1 MPQQREKAPARGD
14 GRGEQASVRVAGLRK
29 KYGALVALDGVSF
42 EVASGCIFAYLGPNG
57 AGKTTTINILCGLL
71 ERDAGEVSVLGRDV
85 AADPVFVKSRIGV
98 VTETSN
104 LYPELR
110 CRRNLEYIGELY
122 GLGSAERRARVG
134 ELLET
139 FGLGE
144 KAEARF
150 GTLSRGMKRRLAV
163 AAALVHRPQV
173 LFLDEPTTG
182 LDVPSA
188 RALRGLIQRIARD
201 GTTVFLTTHN
211 LFEADAL
218 ADDVAVLV
226 RGRVVARGT
235 VDAIKRS
242 VGGARSV
249 AVGLVGETSEDA
261 LKAACPAIAA
271 AEAGDGRWRLDVTDF
286 HDALAQL
293 VAFCRDA
300 GLRIDWVETKA
311 PTLEDAFVSLLVDA
325 ESRAEGASR

>member
-1 MPQQREKAPARGD
+1 VRDGGHAPQV
-14 GRGEQASVRVAGLRK
+14 SVRVAALRK
-29 KYGALVALDGVSF
+29 SYGALAALDGVSF
-42 EVASGCIFAYLGPNG
+42 EVASGSIFAYLGPNG

-71 ERDAGEVSVLGRDV
+71 ERGGGEVAVLGRDV

-110 CRRNLEYIGELY
+110 CRRNLDYIGELY
-122 GLGSAERRARVG
+122 GLSSAERATRVG
-134 ELLET
+134 ELLEA
-139 FGLGE
+139 FGLSE

-150 GTLSRGMKRRLAV
+150 GTLSRGMKRRLAL
-163 AAALVHRPQV
+163 AAALVHQPQV

-188 RALRGLIQRIARD
+188 RALRQLIRRIARD

-211 LFEADAL
+211 LFEAEDL

-226 RGRVVARGT
+226 RGRIVASGT
-235 VDAIKRS
+235 VDDVKRR

-249 AVGLVGETSEDA
+249 AVRLAGEIRGDA
-261 LKAACPAIAA
+261 LCSACPAIRAA
-271 AEAGDGRWRLDVTDF
+271 DLQEGTWRLDVTDF
-286 HDALAQL
+286 HEALGQL
-293 VAFCRDA
+293 VSFCRDA
-300 GLRIDWVETKA
+300 GVRIEEVETRA
-311 PTLEDAFVSLLVDA
+311 PTLEDAFVSLLADA
-325 ESRAEGASR
+325 EPREEGARR